1 MSSSLVA
8 QILRLRTQIFL
19 RRRAWQRRRQPAL
32 PPNADAIT
40 PQLVVGAFIDEADWR
55 QLFNQGIRVV
65 VSLQGERHD
74 EDTFGELQP
83 TGYLRLPTPDFN
95 PPTLAQLRMG
105 AAFINEAIRAGEIV
119 LVHCH
124 AGVGRSTMQCAAYLM
139 LNGMELDAAWELIKS
154 KRIKAVWNERQEA
167 TMQAFA
173 AALMVERQDIAG
185 ELVPKADLA
194 ATTEQ
199 RELREE

>member
-8 QILRLRTQIFL
+8 QALRVRAWIFL
-19 RRRAWQRRRQPAL
+19 HRRALARRRQPAL
-32 PPNADAIT
+32 PPNTDAIT
-40 PQLVVGAFIDEADWR
+40 SQLVVGAFIDAEDWR
-55 QLFNQGIRVV
+55 QLFNQGVRVV

-74 EDTFGELQP
+74 EDAFGELQP

-105 AAFINEAIRAGEIV
+105 AVFINEAIRAGETV

-167 TMQAFA
+167 AMQAFA
-173 AALMVERQDIAG
+173 AALAAERPNPSSEIVAKD
-185 ELVPKADLA
+185 ELA
-194 ATTEQ
+194 ATNCEGGLI
-199 RELREE
+199 EG